1 MTDKTIT
8 VLGGG
13 SFGTV
18 IANLLADNGRDTTL
32 WMRDVERAEEVSK
45 TRVNS
50 RYLPEFKLSDNLKF
64 SSDLESSVRQADVL
78 FVAIP
83 SKAYRNVIES
93 ISAWVSESTHV
104 VSLTKGIDPQG
115 FVLMTDI
122 LKAHLPN
129 NSVGAL
135 SGPNLAKEMTQGQI
149 TGTVIASEDAKLC
162 SEIQDLMQSSTFRVY
177 SNPDRF
183 GVELAGALK
192 NIYAIVSGM
201 AASMGVG
208 QNTQS
213 LLMTR
218 ALAEMCRF
226 AANLGADPMTF
237 IGLAGVGDLM
247 VTCMSP
253 LSRNYRVGLQ
263 LGQGV
268 TLDEATQS
276 LGQVA
281 EGVNTLGY
289 VKVKADELGV
299 YMPLVDALYGILYQG
314 LSLEDA
320 VGMMMAG
327 AHNTDIDF
335 PTTSQQL

>member
-1 MTDKTIT
+1 MSATRLA

-18 IANLLADNGRDTTL
+18 IANLLAENGHQTTL
-32 WMRDVERAEEVSK
+32 WMRDQAQAQATTQSRCN
-45 TRVNS
+45 T
-50 RYLPEFKLSDNLKF
+50 RYLPDFKLHDSLVITD
-64 SSDLESSVRQADVL
+64 DMAAAVADAEMV

-83 SKAYRNVIES
+83 SKAYRVVVEQLKPLIGKDVA
-93 ISAWVSESTHV
+93 IVST
-104 VSLTKGIDPQG
+104 TKGIDPTG
-115 FVLMTDI
+115 FVLMTEI
-122 LKAHLPN
+122 LKEAFVN
-129 NSVGAL
+129 NAVGAL
-135 SGPNLAKEMTQGQI
+135 SGPNLAKEMTDRQI
-149 TGTVIASEDAKLC
+149 TGTVIASESNALC
-162 SEIQDLMQSSTFRVY
+162 ERVQDLMQSSYFRVY
-177 SNPDRF
+177 SNPDRY

-201 AASMGVG
+201 AGAIDVG

-218 ALAEMCRF
+218 ALSEMCRF
-226 AANLGADPMTF
+226 AAKLGADPMTF

-247 VTCMSP
+247 VTCSSP
-253 LSRNYRVGLQ
+253 LSRNYRVGMQ

-268 TLDEATQS
+268 SLDEATQS

-289 VKVKADELGV
+289 VKHKADELGV
-299 YMPLVDALYGILYQG
+299 YMPLASALYGILYQE
-314 LSLEDA
+314 LSVTDA
-320 VGMMMAG
+320 VGQMMGG

-335 PTTSQQL
+335 PTGN